1 MASSSLRE
9 GLISKKEI
17 GNTLENI
24 DEIVHE
30 QENEP
35 ENVNDDEENTT
46 SPNDV
51 DLKEREVEASADAT
65 KDDNKLPN
73 QTAQIFEN
81 LKKRKEGVDVA
92 ISQINNIFLLFVLP
106 FFIILCKFE
115 NKYTVLF
122 YKAGRLTLYLWT
134 MGNFLYTPF

>member
-51 DLKEREVEASADAT
+51 DLEREREVEASTKAS

-92 ISQINNIFLLFVLP
+92 ISHMNNIFLLFVLP

-115 NKYTVLF
+115 KKYSILL
-122 YKAGRLTLYLWT
+122 YNAGRLMLDLGPCGLWVI
-134 MGNFLYTPF
+134 F

>member
-24 DEIVHE
+24 DEIVRE

-35 ENVNDDEENTT
+35 ANVNDDEENTT

-51 DLKEREVEASADAT
+51 DLKEIELKATAEANQE
-65 KDDNKLPN
+65 DNKLPN

-92 ISQINNIFLLFVLP
+92 ISHINNIFLLFVLP
-106 FFIILCKFE
+106 LFIILCKFQ
-115 NKYTVLF
+115 NKYTILF
-122 YKAGRLTLYLWT
+122 YNAGRLVL
-134 MGNFLYTPF
+134 

>member
-17 GNTLENI
+17 GNALENI

-35 ENVNDDEENTT
+35 ENVNDDEENIT

-115 NKYTVLF
+115 N
-122 YKAGRLTLYLWT
+122 
-134 MGNFLYTPF
+134 